1 MAATTSTHAVRDRRS
16 LTRILERGGER
27 ARQERARDQYLET
40 LSQRLS
46 QRTGI
51 PLARAREQVE
61 AVAVSAGKR
70 QEPPSH

>member
-27 ARQERARDQYLET
+27 ARKERARDQYLET
-40 LSQRLS
+40 LSRRLS

-51 PLARAREQVE
+51 PLARAREHVK
-61 AVAVSAGKR
+61 AVAVSARKR
-70 QEPPSH
+70 QDPLSH

>member
-1 MAATTSTHAVRDRRS
+1 MR
-16 LTRILERGGER
+16 LLERGGER

-51 PLARAREQVE
+51 PLARAREHVE
-61 AVAVSAGKR
+61 AVAVSARKR
-70 QEPPSH
+70 QEPLSH